1 MFKDAQQGVWD
12 WVQEQIL
19 IRMLRRWGRRYKS
32 DDEENLPVICR
43 TIQLLYFKFCH
54 IILTLSFFH
63 CTLVLLILADY
74 LNSLSLLSRSP
85 PLPALSLVSWGR
97 LGKFDLLGAL
107 IVFLSPLLFASK
119 IIFSAGVTR
128 WYGLLSFW
136 DQQLLWQ
143 GWFKLHL
150 TNISRSF
157 FWSSFLTCLSISLS
171 YFTSKISFVAYL
183 CHRNLEASEENQSK
197 WDKLFSRE
205 FNSLSTICFCAETFL
220 IQIEVYLTLYTL

>member
-54 IILTLSFFH
+54 IILTLSFVH

-85 PLPALSLVSWGR
+85 PLPAVSLVSWGR
-97 LGKFDLLGAL
+97 PGKFDLLGAL
-107 IVFLSPLLFASK
+107 IVFLSPLSFALNW
-119 IIFSAGVTR
+119 FTAF
-128 WYGLLSFW
+128 LSP
-136 DQQLLWQ
+136 LY
-143 GWFKLHL
+143 LH
-150 TNISRSF
+150 
-157 FWSSFLTCLSISLS
+157 
-171 YFTSKISFVAYL
+171 KISFFQRVWQYDTACPL
-183 CHRNLEASEENQSK
+183 FGVRNRCGKVDSNFTS
-197 WDKLFSRE
+197 
-205 FNSLSTICFCAETFL
+205 
-220 IQIEVYLTLYTL
+220 QIFQDQFFDPAL